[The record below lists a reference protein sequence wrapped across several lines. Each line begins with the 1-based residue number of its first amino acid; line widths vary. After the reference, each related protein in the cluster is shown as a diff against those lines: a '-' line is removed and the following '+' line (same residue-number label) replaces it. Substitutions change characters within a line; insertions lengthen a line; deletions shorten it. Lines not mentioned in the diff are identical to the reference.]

1 MPALITTALEKHSD
15 TPFANAAPAAA
26 AADNDAAN
34 MVNQLFLGRSMRD
47 GIAFSVMSGADETC
61 LFVYALFLKATSEQI
76 ACWLR
81 CRR

>member
-1 MPALITTALEKHSD
+1 MP
-15 TPFANAAPAAA
+15 P
-26 AADNDAAN
+26 AN
-34 MVNQLFLGRSMRD
+34 MANQLFLGRSMRD

-61 LFVYALFLKATSEQI
+61 LSVYALFLKATSEQI

>member
-1 MPALITTALEKHSD
+1 MQHRQPLQRTTMP
-15 TPFANAAPAAA
+15 P
-26 AADNDAAN
+26 AN
-34 MVNQLFLGRSMRD
+34 MANQLFLGRSMRD

-61 LFVYALFLKATSEQI
+61 LSVYALFLKATSEQV